1 MNLQNKKKK
10 LSIRVVIHPCK
21 ASAAGVYSLAIRVLY
36 CRKKKEYSLGWRVH
50 ESNYRRDA
58 DRVVYSSEGILT
70 RREVSLVNRLIRN
83 EKEDLV
89 RNYRLLERTDPG
101 FTLERLM
108 LKHRKEQY
116 DQSVDKFILQYIDT
130 LLEEGKQSTA
140 ASYTSG
146 LYSLLR
152 FCSLR
157 KINFKDI
164 DYVFVTDYIHYL
176 RMRGISENSIHMYLS
191 NFRAVYNKARKQGI
205 RVCGENPFAGLN
217 VRRQETVKRA
227 LSKEEIAL
235 IASADLRRYPQ
246 LEAAR
251 DLFMF
256 SFYCRG
262 MSFVDVIR
270 LKHDGIV
277 RDTIF
282 YTRSKTGQRL
292 QIGLLP
298 AMKEIIEKYR
308 TSGPY
313 IFPYIHGQSPR
324 DAYTQYRY
332 SLGTV
337 NRYLKRLGTLL
348 NIGIPLTTYVARHS
362 WATIAKNEGIPL
374 SLISE

>member
-89 RNYRLLERTDPG
+89 RNYRLLERTAPG

-205 RVCGENPFAGLN
+205 RVCGENGS
-217 VRRQETVKRA
+217 T
-227 LSKEEIAL
+227 
-235 IASADLRRYPQ
+235 
-246 LEAAR
+246 
-251 DLFMF
+251 
-256 SFYCRG
+256 
-262 MSFVDVIR
+262 
-270 LKHDGIV
+270 
-277 RDTIF
+277 
-282 YTRSKTGQRL
+282 
-292 QIGLLP
+292 
-298 AMKEIIEKYR
+298 
-308 TSGPY
+308 
-313 IFPYIHGQSPR
+313 
-324 DAYTQYRY
+324 
-332 SLGTV
+332 
-337 NRYLKRLGTLL
+337 
-348 NIGIPLTTYVARHS
+348 
-362 WATIAKNEGIPL
+362 
-374 SLISE
+374 

>member
-1 MNLQNKKKK
+1 MVNELTKQEEK

-89 RNYRLLERTDPG
+89 RNYRLLERTAPG

-152 FCSLR
+152 F
-157 KINFKDI
+157 
-164 DYVFVTDYIHYL
+164 
-176 RMRGISENSIHMYLS
+176 
-191 NFRAVYNKARKQGI
+191 AV
-205 RVCGENPFAGLN
+205 
-217 VRRQETVKRA
+217 
-227 LSKEEIAL
+227 
-235 IASADLRRYPQ
+235 
-246 LEAAR
+246 
-251 DLFMF
+251 
-256 SFYCRG
+256 
-262 MSFVDVIR
+262 
-270 LKHDGIV
+270 
-277 RDTIF
+277 
-282 YTRSKTGQRL
+282 
-292 QIGLLP
+292 
-298 AMKEIIEKYR
+298 
-308 TSGPY
+308 
-313 IFPYIHGQSPR
+313 
-324 DAYTQYRY
+324 
-332 SLGTV
+332 
-337 NRYLKRLGTLL
+337 
-348 NIGIPLTTYVARHS
+348 
-362 WATIAKNEGIPL
+362 
-374 SLISE
+374 

>member
-116 DQSVDKFILQYIDT
+116 NQSVDKFILQYIDT

-157 KINFKDI
+157 KINFNERKGACSGTFPSLQSTVSSSGNNQPCPASI
-164 DYVFVTDYIHYL
+164 SLRFSQQVNYYQRQIFV
-176 RMRGISENSIHMYLS
+176 
-191 NFRAVYNKARKQGI
+191 K
-205 RVCGENPFAGLN
+205 
-217 VRRQETVKRA
+217 
-227 LSKEEIAL
+227 
-235 IASADLRRYPQ
+235 
-246 LEAAR
+246 
-251 DLFMF
+251 
-256 SFYCRG
+256 
-262 MSFVDVIR
+262 
-270 LKHDGIV
+270 
-277 RDTIF
+277 
-282 YTRSKTGQRL
+282 
-292 QIGLLP
+292 
-298 AMKEIIEKYR
+298 
-308 TSGPY
+308 
-313 IFPYIHGQSPR
+313 
-324 DAYTQYRY
+324 
-332 SLGTV
+332 
-337 NRYLKRLGTLL
+337 
-348 NIGIPLTTYVARHS
+348 
-362 WATIAKNEGIPL
+362 
-374 SLISE
+374 

>member
-89 RNYRLLERTDPG
+89 RNYRLLERTAPG

-146 LYSLLR
+146 L
-152 FCSLR
+152 
-157 KINFKDI
+157 
-164 DYVFVTDYIHYL
+164 
-176 RMRGISENSIHMYLS
+176 
-191 NFRAVYNKARKQGI
+191 
-205 RVCGENPFAGLN
+205 
-217 VRRQETVKRA
+217 
-227 LSKEEIAL
+227 
-235 IASADLRRYPQ
+235 
-246 LEAAR
+246 
-251 DLFMF
+251 
-256 SFYCRG
+256 
-262 MSFVDVIR
+262 
-270 LKHDGIV
+270 
-277 RDTIF
+277 
-282 YTRSKTGQRL
+282 
-292 QIGLLP
+292 
-298 AMKEIIEKYR
+298 
-308 TSGPY
+308 
-313 IFPYIHGQSPR
+313 
-324 DAYTQYRY
+324 
-332 SLGTV
+332 
-337 NRYLKRLGTLL
+337 
-348 NIGIPLTTYVARHS
+348 
-362 WATIAKNEGIPL
+362 
-374 SLISE
+374 

>member
-89 RNYRLLERTDPG
+89 RNYRLLERSDPG

-205 RVCGENPFAGLN
+205 RVCGEKSLCRAERAQAGN
-217 VRRQETVKRA
+217 GETGVEQGRD
-227 LSKEEIAL
+227 
-235 IASADLRRYPQ
+235 SAHRFGRPAAVSPVGSGARPVHVQFLLPGHVLRRCNPPQ
-246 LEAAR
+246 ARRHCARHDILHPQQNRATVADRTAAR
-251 DLFMF
+251 
-256 SFYCRG
+256 
-262 MSFVDVIR
+262 
-270 LKHDGIV
+270 H
-277 RDTIF
+277 
-282 YTRSKTGQRL
+282 
-292 QIGLLP
+292 
-298 AMKEIIEKYR
+298 
-308 TSGPY
+308 
-313 IFPYIHGQSPR
+313 
-324 DAYTQYRY
+324 
-332 SLGTV
+332 
-337 NRYLKRLGTLL
+337 
-348 NIGIPLTTYVARHS
+348 
-362 WATIAKNEGIPL
+362 EGDY
-374 SLISE
+374 

>member
-1 MNLQNKKKK
+1 MPASKVYFTDFRCRNGVSQLDKLRKLLEKSEFSQIDFDGKFVAIKLHFGELGNLSFLRANYAK
-10 LSIRVVIHPCK
+10 VVADFIKERGGRPFITDCNTLYVGSRKNALEHMDTAYLNGYSPFSTGCHVIIADGLKGSDDIEVPVAGGEYCK
-21 ASAAGVYSLAIRVLY
+21 TAKIGRAIMDADVFISLTHF
-36 CRKKKEYSLGWRVH
+36 KGH

-205 RVCGENPFAGLN
+205 
-217 VRRQETVKRA
+217 
-227 LSKEEIAL
+227 
-235 IASADLRRYPQ
+235 Y
-246 LEAAR
+246 
-251 DLFMF
+251 
-256 SFYCRG
+256 
-262 MSFVDVIR
+262 
-270 LKHDGIV
+270 
-277 RDTIF
+277 
-282 YTRSKTGQRL
+282 
-292 QIGLLP
+292 
-298 AMKEIIEKYR
+298 
-308 TSGPY
+308 
-313 IFPYIHGQSPR
+313 
-324 DAYTQYRY
+324 
-332 SLGTV
+332 
-337 NRYLKRLGTLL
+337 
-348 NIGIPLTTYVARHS
+348 
-362 WATIAKNEGIPL
+362 
-374 SLISE
+374 